1 MKKVID
7 DVYVVK
13 PFDPEVVDCCV
24 YLVDTKSDDGLIL
37 IDAGI
42 NFEPIQEIEK
52 EGFKLRDV
60 KHCLITHGHLD
71 HYGICYRLKEFN
83 PNIKFYAHE
92 LDAEKIEQ
100 KQTAPFPNPFYER
113 FQYEPVKIARII
125 KEDNEIIKFGQLEFR
140 CIHIPGHTPGSL
152 AYILNISGKNILFAG
167 DIPGIAIDIGDGN
180 LNQYIKSLEKLL
192 NLEIDYMLEGHE
204 KISHPAEKV
213 RRFIKGY
220 LEFNRDLNTIVLENP
235 KNTKVLLSLAMLS
248 EDLGWYSSV
257 VDFCNYLLEIE
268 PQNKEAKKLLKK
280 MEELNPPKIEFVKRL
295 IEQNY
300 KGDIEINNLS

>member
-1 MKKVID
+1 MKKVVD
-7 DVYVVK
+7 NVYVVK

-42 NFEPIQEIEK
+42 NLEPIQEIEK
-52 EGFKLRDV
+52 EGFKLKDI

-71 HYGICYRLKEFN
+71 HYGICYRLKEIN

-113 FQYEPVKIARII
+113 FQYEPVKIARKI
-125 KEDNEIIKFGQLEFR
+125 KEDHEIIKFGQLEFR

-152 AYILNISGKNILFAG
+152 AYVLSIGGKSILFAG
-167 DIPGIAIDIGDGN
+167 DVPGIAINIGDSN
-180 LNQYIKSLEKLL
+180 LSQYIKSMEKLL
-192 NLEIDYMLEGHE
+192 KLDIDIMCEGHE
-204 KISHPAEKV
+204 EVSQPAEKV
-213 RRFIKGY
+213 RRFINGY
-220 LEFNRDLNTIVLENP
+220 LEFNKNLNTLVLKNP
-235 KNTKVLLSLAMLS
+235 KDIKVILLLAKLS
-248 EDLGWYSSV
+248 DELGWYSSV
-257 VDFCNYLLEIE
+257 VDFCNYLLLIE
-268 PQNKEAKKLLKK
+268 PQNADAKKLLEK
-280 MEELNPPKIEFVKRL
+280 MKEINPPKIEFIKRF

-300 KGDIEINNLS
+300 PGDK